1 VAQALPASYRIRVPL
16 RPLAAVGGAGVVVV
30 ARQTA
35 GIRGRK
41 REISVGIEY
50 RDIENGIA

>member
-35 GIRGRK
+35 GKRGRK
-41 REISVGIEY
+41 REISVDIEY
-50 RDIENGIA
+50 RDIGNGIA